1 MIRVLLFVV
10 VIAALAL
17 MALSVLRRT
26 PKTPTDRSAEETGER
41 RALPAPKS
49 AHALGRE
56 AIRQKLHELAFGA
69 SLAASV
75 PAEQVKV
82 VSAVAGALHTAA
94 TDPKYSP
101 RRPMLLPQLL
111 RAVNDSETT
120 RKELATL
127 IARDPSLVGSLLK
140 LANSPLYR
148 RGSQPI
154 EGVER
159 ALAVLGT
166 QGVRSLAAAALM
178 QPVFRAVGGDPAQFP
193 EVVWEHTYRSA
204 AAAELHASAVENADP
219 FAAQL
224 LALVMGL
231 AAIVVYRV
239 ALDQYA
245 ARRLTPDST
254 ALASLLDEHTAEVAQ
269 RTAASWELSAQVL
282 VAIDDQGPVNITR
295 PQSALGRSLRF
306 GLTAGALSMLKTADR
321 IDDDTG
327 LVSLAAAGGE
337 GQRFER
343 LWERLTWPEPE
354 RVPS

>member
-1 MIRVLLFVV
+1 VIRVLLFVI
-10 VIAALAL
+10 VIAALAA

-41 RALPAPKS
+41 RALPTPKS

-56 AIRQKLHELAFGA
+56 ATRQKLYELAFGA
-69 SLAASV
+69 PLAASV
-75 PAEQVKV
+75 PAEHVKV
-82 VSAVAGALHTAA
+82 VSAVAGALHSAA

-111 RAVNDSETT
+111 RAVNDNDTT
-120 RKELATL
+120 RKELAML
-127 IARDPSLVGSLLK
+127 IARDPALVGSLLK
-140 LANSPLYR
+140 LSNSPLYR

-178 QPVFRAVGGDPAQFP
+178 QPVFRAVGGDAGQFP

-239 ALDQYA
+239 ALDQYTS
-245 ARRLTPDST
+245 RRLTPDST
-254 ALASLLDEHTAEVAQ
+254 ALASLLDEHTAEVAH
-269 RTAASWELSAQVL
+269 RTAASWELSPQVL
-282 VAIDDQGPVNITR
+282 EALAEQSSDKITR

-354 RVPS
+354 RIPS